1 MVFVDGQPVRAAVHL
16 PRACVHDADRRVVP
30 PAGFEHRQLRA
41 AIDLQIRV
49 RIPHAVDVA
58 DLPGQVEDHLAVLH
72 QRIHRRFVTNV
83 RDVDVDVFLD
93 AVEVEPVAAVLRV
106 QGIDDQDVG
115 AGRDQRAREIAADEP
130 HAARDHHPPA
140 AVVIEVGRRHGRSP
154 GRAAGWAPAGASA
167 R

>member
-1 MVFVDGQPVRAAVHL
+1 MVFVDGQPVGAAVHL
-16 PRACVHDADRRVVP
+16 TRACVHDADRRVVP

-41 AIDLQIRV
+41 AIDLEIRV

-58 DLPGQVEDHLAVLH
+58 DLPGQVEDHFAVLH

-83 RDVDVDVFLD
+83 RDVDADVFLD

-115 AGRDQRAREIAADEP
+115 AGSDQRRARLLP
-130 HAARDHHPPA
+130 MNPMPP
-140 AVVIEVGRRHGRSP
+140 VIITRRPR
-154 GRAAGWAPAGASA
+154 
-167 R
+167 